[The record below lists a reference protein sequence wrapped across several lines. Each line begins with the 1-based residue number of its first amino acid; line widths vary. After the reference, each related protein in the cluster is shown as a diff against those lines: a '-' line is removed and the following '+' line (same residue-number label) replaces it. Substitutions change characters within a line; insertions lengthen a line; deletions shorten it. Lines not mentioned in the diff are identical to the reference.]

1 MIRGLIVGSLFGFV
15 VGGTGLTIASLV
27 SEQPAGNTP
36 PSAPQVSVPQT
47 TAKIDAPTYQA
58 LQDVAPTLTTPYLD
72 SVVKPI
78 ILTQDNKTALP
89 WVDITSAEIPQA
101 SDIFDSVMTPRGP
114 FALSVDAT
122 TVDPVLPSPQSIAPR
137 IPISE
142 QDLAI
147 LTTPA
152 ALPKMVEVV
161 EQDSVKIIILDI
173 AVPQPRPTDAVVIAM
188 PELGT
193 SLPTGGK
200 SVPVNRMTG
209 QDDVVLDHAVVPTI
223 DSGTPALV
231 RYATAFENVEDKPLI
246 GIILI
251 DDGSMKGAS
260 AAVQSLPFDVTI
272 ILDPSLDG
280 AVDQLTMYRAAGV
293 EVGVQAALPV
303 NTTLNDVEITLER
316 LFARMSET
324 VLLLNLGVNELQN
337 DLTFTK
343 HLMEGL
349 TDRGRGLVMVP
360 KGLNMALQAAA
371 QVDVPVG
378 VIFRDLDSK
387 GQDSRVISRFLDQ
400 ATFHARQNSG
410 VLLLARVRP
419 NTISALKLWGSAN
432 RTAQVAIAPASAVLL
447 AGN

>member
-1 MIRGLIVGSLFGFV
+1 
-15 VGGTGLTIASLV
+15 
-27 SEQPAGNTP
+27 
-36 PSAPQVSVPQT
+36 
-47 TAKIDAPTYQA
+47 
-58 LQDVAPTLTTPYLD
+58 
-72 SVVKPI
+72 
-78 ILTQDNKTALP
+78 
-89 WVDITSAEIPQA
+89 
-101 SDIFDSVMTPRGP
+101 
-114 FALSVDAT
+114 
-122 TVDPVLPSPQSIAPR
+122 
-137 IPISE
+137 
-142 QDLAI
+142 
-147 LTTPA
+147 
-152 ALPKMVEVV
+152 MVEVA

-193 SLPTGGK
+193 SLPIGGK

-209 QDDVVLDHAVVPTI
+209 QDDIVLDHVVAPTI

-280 AVDQLTMYRAAGV
+280 AFDQLTTYRAAGV

-303 NTTLNDVEITLER
+303 NTTLTDVEITLER
-316 LFARMSET
+316 SFARMPET

-337 DLTFTK
+337 DLTFAK
-343 HLMEGL
+343 HLMQGL
-349 TDRGRGLVMVP
+349 TDRGRGLVVVP

-447 AGN
+447 AEN